1 MLWEIKKVLEGWG
14 TSEKE
19 HPTPYRMTEKNV
31 ENTSGSVVHIIILKP
46 VFAKTVLLILEV
58 QECFAPGAKVQDR
71 EKHRVASVKPVNF
84 IGSSGL
90 KESTSVCM
98 PKNLSLK
105 EKPDFSLKNHR
116 KTSE

>member
-1 MLWEIKKVLEGWG
+1 MSFRLAVGNKEGIGRLGG

-19 HPTPYRMTEKNV
+19 HPTPYRMTEKDV

-105 EKPDFSLKNHR
+105 EKKKNPIFL
-116 KTSE
+116 

>member
-1 MLWEIKKVLEGWG
+1 MLWKIKKVLEEWC

-19 HPTPYRMTEKNV
+19 HPTPYRMTEKDV

-58 QECFAPGAKVQDR
+58 QECFAPGVKVQDR